1 MSFEA
6 SGRIVEIFDTQR
18 ISDKFQKREFVLE
31 MKETS
36 NSGFEF
42 VEMVKFQTVQDK
54 CSLLD
59 SFNVGDMVKVSFNLR
74 GRRWE
79 KDGRVSY
86 FTNLDAWRIEN
97 VQSTNEP
104 STTDPVQDQS
114 MPPGTDSF
122 PTEEP
127 PSSDPGFDDLPF

>member
-6 SGRIVEIFDTQR
+6 SGRIIELFDTQR

-42 VEMVKFQTVQDK
+42 VEMVKFQTIQDK

-104 STTDPVQDQS
+104 STTDPGQDQS

-127 PSSDPGFDDLPF
+127 PTSDPGFDDLPF

>member
-104 STTDPVQDQS
+104 STTDPDQDQS